1 MIHKKCHIANLTLG
15 SSFTKQDNHDDKRDK
30 SHTSFICF
38 RNVVFQNVRCINM
51 HATKNNE
58 NK

>member
-15 SSFTKQDNHDDKRDK
+15 FSFTKQDNDDKRDK
-30 SHTSFICF
+30 SHISFLCF
-38 RNVVFQNVRCINM
+38 GNVVFQNARCINM

-58 NK
+58 IE